1 MKSLILFVSIIFLDL
16 SNSID
21 SKLQAQSINYI
32 EIKNNQ
38 LYINSESIHANPLLS
53 EIIQII
59 SNPTRSKIQ
68 SESEIRE
75 KKEKFGSVP
84 SNIYTY
90 DKDGILLYQK
100 PDGSIINSITI
111 DFVEQKY
118 DFSPR
123 ETYNSK
129 LIFNA
134 VEINRSTS
142 LAKLKKIPGIII
154 DDGIYFTNSAELGI
168 YDLTFE
174 FSEAINKNQLVSMS
188 ISLSPKL
195 DEARNNKGW
204 SSEEIQIMKAA
215 VKNIEQLR
223 ELAKQYDFS
232 MDKFADCY
240 ASKISTQINYKE
252 IQNPNERVIA
262 IIGKAIEECVIQL
275 IGN

>member
-1 MKSLILFVSIIFLDL
+1 MKALILFVSIIFLDL
-16 SNSID
+16 SNPID
-21 SKLQAQSINYI
+21 SEFQDLSINYI

-38 LYINSESIHANPLLS
+38 LYINSESVHSNPALS
-53 EIIQII
+53 EITQII
-59 SNPTRSKIQ
+59 GNPSRSKIQ

-111 DFVEQKY
+111 DFDIQTY
-118 DFSPR
+118 DFSPH

-134 VEINRSTS
+134 IEINRNTS
-142 LAKLKKIPGIII
+142 LEKLKKIPGIII
-154 DDGIYFTNSAELGI
+154 DDDIYFTNSAKLGI

-195 DEARNNKGW
+195 NEARNNKGW

-252 IQNPNERVIA
+252 IQNPNERVNA
-262 IIGKAIEECVIQL
+262 IIGQAIEECVIQL